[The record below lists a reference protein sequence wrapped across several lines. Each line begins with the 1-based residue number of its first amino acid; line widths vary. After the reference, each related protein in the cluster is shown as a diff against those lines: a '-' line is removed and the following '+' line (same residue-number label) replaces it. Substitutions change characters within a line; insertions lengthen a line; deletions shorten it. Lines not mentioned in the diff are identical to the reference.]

1 MHLAQLEKEVTDETM
16 WRKILWPFGSRIS
29 SYSSFE
35 EARSVLIWRA
45 QSCFVDSIADEAHNR
60 LDMPGRIQRGST
72 AEQATWLSQ
81 HNQLQGHA
89 AFGTLMVRHK
99 VLRSGHHPETQ
110 EAVVKL
116 CDTIEACPHSL
127 LHLASRDLLNESLFE
142 ISWR

>member
-1 MHLAQLEKEVTDETM
+1 MQLAQLEKEVT
-16 WRKILWPFGSRIS
+16 RKQWLEIFWPFSSRVS

-45 QSCFVDSIADEAHNR
+45 QACFVNSIADEANNS
-60 LDMPGRIQRGST
+60 LDMPGRIQRGPT
-72 AEQATWLSQ
+72 AAQATWLSQ
-81 HNQLQGHA
+81 NNQLQGHA
-89 AFGTLMVRHK
+89 AFGTLMVRQK
-99 VLRSGHHPETQ
+99 ILCSGHHPETQ

-142 ISWR
+142 NSRR